1 VEYHI
6 NFKLLGDKHPRP
18 PSFGYNLS
26 MGRGHQRE
34 VPLILAN
41 VYHLVAQLD
50 FDVIALFLPKFLN
63 DPCTPFLL
71 CKEFICGRDF
81 VGAFEQPSIIIKY
94 FDRPAIGKEI
104 PHGLLGIIFL
114 DRKHYVQ
121 EKVKSHRSDTL
132 SQGEWEKLWLIL
144 VAKEAPV
151 EDEDI
156 LTIGREANFVVYL
169 PAHSSKLEGRQHDF
183 KIFVIFAAQ
192 NYHRACGHAF
202 PQRIVTDRNVV
213 GPCYKGPDH
222 ISNLSRQT
230 EERGSCV
237 LADTAL

>member
-1 VEYHI
+1 VEYHK
-6 NFKLLGDKHPRP
+6 NFKFLGDKHLRP

-26 MGRGHQRE
+26 MGREHQRGALS
-34 VPLILAN
+34 VPTD

-50 FDVIALFLPKFLN
+50 FDVISLFLPKFLN

-71 CKEFICGRDF
+71 CKEFICGRSF
-81 VGAFEQPSIIIKY
+81 VGALEQPSIIIKY

-132 SQGEWEKLWLIL
+132 SHGEWEKLWLIL

-156 LTIGREANFVVYL
+156 LTIVREANFVVYL
-169 PAHSSKLEGRQHDF
+169 SAHSSKLESRRHDI

-222 ISNLSRQT
+222 TSNLSRQT
-230 EERGSCV
+230 EERGFRV
-237 LADTAL
+237 LVDTAL